1 MKNLTDK
8 INYLLVAVWVFA
20 LQTAH
25 SITDRALT
33 LRPTPSRPAAA
44 RAVTMLE
51 YAIIGAIAVIIGLIF
66 RDQLRNFIENMWDR
80 INSFFGS

>member
-8 INYLLVAVWVFA
+8 INHLSVAAWVLT
-20 LQTAH
+20 LQTLRAIVTRAH
-25 SITDRALT
+25 Q
-33 LRPTPSRPAAA
+33 LRSVPHNTVAA

-66 RDQLRNFIENMWDR
+66 RNQLSNFINNMWDR
-80 INSFFGS
+80 INTFFT